1 LLFARVHGV
10 DDGTV
15 VDEPLHSEAPFKMT
29 DRGKYI
35 SYAKPSYLYPHAP
48 CR

>member
-15 VDEPLHSEAPFKMT
+15 VDEPLHSEVPFKM
-29 DRGKYI
+29 
-35 SYAKPSYLYPHAP
+35 S
-48 CR
+48 